1 MEITQTGWDS
11 QAQGAQ
17 TSKSQLGKQ
26 DFMRLLISQIQNQDP
41 LNPQDSSAFVAQLAQ
56 FSGLEQMV
64 QMNQR
69 LDSLAVSSSA
79 STGTAVASLIGKTV
93 QAQGDQI
100 DLGEQGDVE
109 LNFALPVDAT
119 DLELTITDESGRV
132 VRTMSLGQR
141 DSGENSITW
150 NGCDDDGNRLP
161 AGTYTF
167 QVKGSDEEGQEV
179 SATGRITGVI
189 TGISYDKGYPELL
202 MGDRRIS
209 MGDVIEI
216 S

>member
-1 MEITQTGWDS
+1 MEITQTGWDT
-11 QAQGAQ
+11 QAQGSQ
-17 TSKSQLGKQ
+17 TSKSELGKQ

-41 LNPQDSSAFVAQLAQ
+41 LNPQDSSEFVAQLAQ

-79 STGTAVASLIGKTV
+79 STGTAVTSLIGKTV
-93 QAQGDQI
+93 VAQGDQV
-100 DLGEQGDVE
+100 DLTEQGDVD
-109 LNFALPVDAT
+109 LKFDLPVDAK
-119 DLELTITDESGRV
+119 DLEVTITDESGKV
-132 VRTMSLGQR
+132 VRTISLGDR
-141 DSGENSITW
+141 DNGENVYSW
-150 NGCDDDGNRLP
+150 NGCDDDGNRLS
-161 AGTYTF
+161 AGTYSF
-167 QVKGSDEEGQEV
+167 GVKGVDENGDEV
-179 SATGRITGVI
+179 NAVGRISGII
-189 TGISYDKGYPELL
+189 TGISYDKGFPELL